1 MSFRAIA
8 RLFAAVAGLSLA
20 LTATAA
26 DGEGQ
31 IFVTPTWDF
40 VDDDPDRNVDDD
52 NGFSLG
58 VGYNYTER
66 WSIEAFAHSASLSAQ
81 GTPNGQDHLELGI
94 NGLAV
99 FNRDS
104 LVSPYLLAGL
114 SNLQIDFD
122 SGRSTDRLAANIGA
136 GVLFSTS
143 DRFGIRFQYRLRNE
157 LGGGELSDSIYSMG
171 LQFAFGDK
179 KTKIIDSDG
188 DCVPDMTDQ
197 CPNTAPGISVD
208 SNGCERDDDGDGVK
222 NSADQCPNTARGA
235 SVDANGCERD
245 DDGDGVKNSAD
256 NCPNTPRGAAVD
268 ANGCERDD
276 DGDGV
281 KNSADAC
288 PDTPAGANVDVRGC
302 QIKAGDVIDLPGVNF
317 ETNSDRLVP
326 GAEAVLNEAAATL
339 ARNPDLA
346 VEVAGHTDS
355 DGAAAYNA
363 SLSERRARTVR
374 NYLVERGA
382 NGDSLTV
389 RGYGEEE
396 PIADN
401 GTAAGKA
408 ANRRVELRI
417 LNR

>member
-1 MSFRAIA
+1 MSFRALT
-8 RLFAAVAGLSLA
+8 RLLALATGLSLA
-20 LTATAA
+20 LAAPAA

-31 IFVTPTWDF
+31 IYVTPSLDF
-40 VDDDPDRNVDDD
+40 VDDDTDRSVDDD
-52 NGFSLG
+52 FGGSLAI
-58 VGYNYTER
+58 GYTYTER
-66 WSIEAFAHSASLSAQ
+66 WSIEAFAHTASLNGFPES
-81 GTPNGQDHLELGI
+81 NGQDHLELGI

-99 FNRDS
+99 FDRES

-122 SGRSTDRLAANIGA
+122 SGRSTDRLAANVGA
-136 GVLFSTS
+136 GLLISTS
-143 DRFGIRFQYRLRNE
+143 ARFGLRFQYRLRNE
-157 LGGGELSDSIYSMG
+157 LGGGEFSDSSYSVG

-179 KTKIIDSDG
+179 KTKIFDTDG
-188 DCVPDMTDQ
+188 DGVPDMTD
-197 CPNTAPGISVD
+197 
-208 SNGCERDDDGDGVK
+208 K
-222 NSADQCPNTARGA
+222 
-235 SVDANGCERD
+235 
-245 DDGDGVKNSAD
+245 
-256 NCPNTPRGAAVD
+256 CPNTPPGIVVD
-268 ANGCERDD
+268 SSGCERDD

-288 PDTPAGANVDVRGC
+288 PNTPAGANVDVRGC
-302 QIKAGDVIDLPGVNF
+302 EIKAGDVIELPGVNF

-326 GAEAVLNEAAATL
+326 GAESVLNEAAATL
-339 ARNPDLA
+339 AQNPDLA

-382 NGDSLTV
+382 NGDNLSV
-389 RGYGEEE
+389 RGYGEEA
-396 PIADN
+396 PVADN

-417 LNR
+417 LNP

>member
-1 MSFRAIA
+1 MSFRAMT
-8 RLFAAVAGLSLA
+8 RLLALATGLSLA
-20 LTATAA
+20 LAAPAA

-31 IFVTPTWDF
+31 IYVTPSVDF
-40 VDDDPDRNVDDD
+40 VDDDKDRSVDDD
-52 NGFSLG
+52 FGGSLAI
-58 VGYNYTER
+58 GYTYTER
-66 WSIEAFAHSASLSAQ
+66 WSVEAFAHTASLNGFPES
-81 GTPNGQDHLELGI
+81 NGQDHLELGI

-99 FNRDS
+99 FDRES

-136 GVLFSTS
+136 GFLISTS
-143 DRFGIRFQYRLRNE
+143 DRFGLRFQYRLRNE
-157 LGGGELSDSIYSMG
+157 LGGGEFSDSIYSVG

-179 KTKIIDSDG
+179 KTKIIDTDG
-188 DCVPDMTDQ
+188 DGVPDMTDK
-197 CPNTAPGISVD
+197 CPNTPPGIVVD
-208 SNGCERDDDGDGVK
+208 SSGCERDDDGDGVK
-222 NSADQCPNTARGA
+222 NSADKCPNTAAGASVDANGCERDSDGDGVKNSADKCPNTPRGA
-235 SVDANGCERD
+235 DVDANGCERD

-256 NCPNTPRGAAVD
+256 
-268 ANGCERDD
+268 E
-276 DGDGV
+276 
-281 KNSADAC
+281 C
-288 PDTPAGANVDVRGC
+288 PDTVAGAAVDVRGC
-302 QIKAGDVIDLPGVNF
+302 EIKAGDVIELPGVNF

-339 ARNPDLA
+339 AQNPDLA

-382 NGDSLTV
+382 NGDNLSV
-389 RGYGEEE
+389 RGYGEEA

>member
-1 MSFRAIA
+1 MSFRALT
-8 RLFAAVAGLSLA
+8 RLLALATGLSLA
-20 LTATAA
+20 LSAPAA

-31 IFVTPTWDF
+31 IYVTPFADF
-40 VDDDPDRNVDDD
+40 VDDDTDRSVDDD
-52 NGFSLG
+52 FGGSLAI
-58 VGYNYTER
+58 GYTYTER
-66 WSIEAFAHSASLSAQ
+66 WSVEAFAHTASLNGFPAS
-81 GTPNGQDHLELGI
+81 NGQDHLELGI

-99 FNRDS
+99 FDRDS

-122 SGRSTDRLAANIGA
+122 SGRDTDRLAANIGA
-136 GVLFSTS
+136 GFLISTS
-143 DRFGIRFQYRLRNE
+143 DRFGLRFQYRLRNE
-157 LGGGELSDSIYSMG
+157 LGGGEFSDSIYSVG

-188 DCVPDMTDQ
+188 DGVPDMTDR
-197 CPNTAPGISVD
+197 CPNTPPGIAVD
-208 SNGCERDDDGDGVK
+208 SSGCERDDDGDGVK
-222 NSADQCPNTARGA
+222 NSADQCPNTAAGA

-256 NCPNTPRGAAVD
+256 KCPNTPRGADVD

-288 PDTPAGANVDVRGC
+288 PNTPAGANVDVRGC
-302 QIKAGDVIDLPGVNF
+302 EIKAGDVIELPGVNF
-317 ETNSDRLVP
+317 ETNSDRLLP

-339 ARNPDLA
+339 AQNPDLA

-382 NGDSLTV
+382 NGDNLSV
-389 RGYGEEE
+389 RGYGEES
-396 PIADN
+396 PVADN